1 MNPNIQNAMA
11 KFLVALDLIMFN
23 TNVNLL
29 NFIYNTGFEIKPA
42 RQTVGD

>member
-11 KFLVALDLIMFN
+11 KFLVALDLNICN
-23 TNVNLL
+23 TNVDLL
-29 NFIYNTGFEIKPA
+29 HFINNTGFEIKPA